1 MRERTREE
9 LVEVALQR
17 RVLRRA
23 LLEFRQPSAV
33 AVAENTAPPTTDA
46 ARNLCLYG
54 PLPFDHLESRISP
67 EDNERVLGFSKFV
80 RQLLDPFGVGSNIK
94 VGDEAHP
101 VLATQETDG
110 VVCLN
115 LGFEGESREISIA
128 LVRVFRDA

>member
-1 MRERTREE
+1 
-9 LVEVALQR
+9 
-17 RVLRRA
+17 
-23 LLEFRQPSAV
+23 
-33 AVAENTAPPTTDA
+33 
-46 ARNLCLYG
+46 
-54 PLPFDHLESRISP
+54 
-67 EDNERVLGFSKFV
+67 
-80 RQLLDPFGVGSNIK
+80 LLDPFGVGSNIK